1 MLKITIHYTRALTEK
16 SPVFGMHDTIPCTPM
31 AITHPS
37 LTLSPGRPNVTSVLN
52 GAIASVLEY
61 KAGVGLKDP
70 IDLSGL
76 AVGVCGPQGLGDGVM
91 RAVGE
96 IDGDARSCIGGIEVH
111 EE

>member
-1 MLKITIHYTRALTEK
+1 MLKITVHYTRALTEK
-16 SPVFGMHDTIPCTPM
+16 APVFGVHEGVPCGPM
-31 AITHPS
+31 AITHPN
-37 LTLSPGRPNVTSVLN
+37 LTLSPGRPNVTNLLN
-52 GAIASVLEY
+52 GAIESVLEY

-96 IDGDARSCIGGIEVH
+96 IDGGARRSIGGIEVH